1 MQIDNNKIEI
11 FKMITPVVLSGG
23 SGTRL
28 WPLSRKSHPKQL
40 LPLLNQ
46 TSLLQ
51 DTINRLDGLK
61 NIDQTVVICNE
72 EYRFMVAE
80 QVRSTNIGASAII
93 LEPIGRNTAP
103 AIALAAF
110 NALKV
115 KTQKNEA
122 ADSEAAD
129 NEDDTV
135 LLVLPTDHDIKNVG
149 AFHQAI
155 ETGLEQALKGHFV
168 TFGIVPDSPETG
180 YGYIKAADSVAV
192 NEVSAIEQFVEK
204 PDLASA
210 TKYLNE
216 GGYYWNSGMF
226 MFKASEYLNALQEY
240 SPGIYNASQSAF
252 NAAQH
257 DMDFIRVGIEEFK
270 KCPSDSI
277 DYAVMEKVKNAVVIP
292 VDIGWNDVGSWSA
305 LHQIGE
311 QDENDNIFI
320 GDIVSVATKNSYVR
334 AEHKLVTTLGID
346 NLIIV
351 DTDDALLVANKN
363 HVQDIKQIV
372 EALSNKEREEV
383 VIHKRVCR
391 PWGCYQGIDQS
402 DRFQV
407 KRITVNPGAIL
418 SLQLHHHR
426 AEHWIVVNGTARV
439 TKDDEVFILS
449 ENESTYIPLGAK
461 HRLENIGKI
470 PLELIEV
477 QTGSYLGEDDIVRF
491 DDIYGRE
498 AKSE

>member
-1 MQIDNNKIEI
+1 
-11 FKMITPVVLSGG
+11 MITPVILSGG

-61 NIDQTVVICNE
+61 SIDQTVVICNE
-72 EYRFMVAE
+72 EYRFMVAQ
-80 QVRSTNIGASAII
+80 QVRSTNIDVSAII

-110 NALKV
+110 NALKENAQSSV
-115 KTQKNEA
+115 EA
-122 ADSEAAD
+122 GSEEAGD
-129 NEDDTV
+129 EDTV
-135 LLVLPTDHDIKNVG
+135 LLVLPADHDIKNVG

-155 ETGLEQALKGHFV
+155 ETGLGQALEGHFV

-180 YGYIKAADSVAV
+180 YGYIKAADSVGV
-192 NEVSAIEQFVEK
+192 NEVANIEQFVEK
-204 PDLASA
+204 PDLETA
-210 TKYLNE
+210 TGYLNE

-240 SPGIYNASQSAF
+240 SPEIYTASQNAF

-257 DMDFIRVGIEEFK
+257 DLDFIRVGIEEFK

-305 LHQIGE
+305 LHEIGE

-320 GDIVSVATKNSYVR
+320 GDTISVSTKNSYVR
-334 AEHKLVTTLGID
+334 AEHKLVTTLGVED
-346 NLIIV
+346 LIIV

-372 EALSNKEREEV
+372 ETLSNKEREEV

-407 KRITVNPGAIL
+407 KRITVNPGAVL

-426 AEHWIVVNGTARV
+426 AEHWIVVNGTAKV
-439 TKDDEVFILS
+439 TNGDNVFTLS

-491 DDIYGRE
+491 DDVYGRE
-498 AKSE
+498 EKPEGKSE